1 MKISLEFDDLRDLLF
16 EMPKLA
22 QLLSDDKPFPERM
35 AAAIEP
41 DPKVMKIEIE
51 PVNGT
56 PFTRDQKEALRRVL
70 IEFVKD
76 PAAFEK
82 SPETVAER
90 VKAGLSVDRAD
101 LGREEPAQEATPE
114 ATASPDKPKKTK
126 AAENTPPEEKP
137 TEAPTEPQTAPAEAE
152 AEAEEVTDAKVRAA
166 FNKLMKNGRRD
177 AVAHILKGFKAKNF
191 SGLAPEN
198 YGKALKLANDFAKM
212 SDDEYK
218 EALKA

>member
-35 AAAIEP
+35 ATAIEP

-101 LGREEPAQEATPE
+101 LGREEPAQEAAPE
-114 ATASPDKPKKTK
+114 ATASPDKPKKPK
-126 AAENTPPEEKP
+126 AGENTSPTEKP

-152 AEAEEVTDAKVRAA
+152 AEDVTDAKVRAA

-191 SGLAPEN
+191 SGLAQEN
-198 YGKALKLANDFAKM
+198 YGKALKLANDFARM
-212 SDDEYK
+212 TDDEYK

>member
-1 MKISLEFDDLRDLLF
+1 MKVSLEFDDLRDLLF

-51 PVNGT
+51 PVNGK

-76 PAAFEK
+76 PAAFEQ
-82 SPETVAER
+82 SPEVIAER

-101 LGREEPAQEATPE
+101 LGREEPAQEAAPE
-114 ATASPDKPKKTK
+114 TTASPDKPKKAKTT
-126 AAENTPPEEKP
+126 EDTPPAEEATETPTKP
-137 TEAPTEPQTAPAEAE
+137 QEAPAES
-152 AEAEEVTDAKVRAA
+152 EAEEVTDAKVRAA

-191 SGLAPEN
+191 SGLDPAN
-198 YGKALKLANDFAKM
+198 YGKALKLATDFAKM
-212 SDDEYK
+212 SDDDYK
-218 EALKA
+218 EALKS

>member
-1 MKISLEFDDLRDLLF
+1 MKVSLEFDDLRDLLF

-51 PVNGT
+51 PVNGK

-76 PAAFEK
+76 PAAFEQ
-82 SPETVAER
+82 SPEVVAER

-101 LGREEPAQEATPE
+101 LGREEPAQEAAPE
-114 ATASPDKPKKTK
+114 TTASPDKPKKAKT
-126 AAENTPPEEKP
+126 AEDTPPAEEATETP
-137 TEAPTEPQTAPAEAE
+137 TEAQEAPAES
-152 AEAEEVTDAKVRAA
+152 EAEEVTDAKVRAA

-191 SGLAPEN
+191 SGLDPAN
-198 YGKALKLANDFAKM
+198 YGKALKLATDFAKM
-212 SDDEYK
+212 SDDDYK
-218 EALKA
+218 EALKS